1 MDHFMASNSSTESGV
16 APAADAPASAPAPD
30 SAFPELRLLYLYLSV
45 AAACAHLLGAPLLV
59 SAILAGVA
67 LLSFVAAQL
76 GPLSPA
82 QASGSV
88 SPDNASE
95 GSQQPLSD
103 SPEEVSGA
111 MPASATSP
119 TSAAPSAA
127 TLFATPTMGT
137 PVAHPRLVKH
147 LLAPPAVVAAGCLP
161 TEPRQKWDE
170 LEDYLRA
177 NARGDQ
183 DEPALGM
190 PDTSCCFGHMPE
202 MPSFASADNGF
213 DRY

>member
-1 MDHFMASNSSTESGV
+1 MASASPSDSG
-16 APAADAPASAPAPD
+16 ATPATAAPASA
-30 SAFPELRLLYLYLSV
+30 SAYPELRLLYLYLFV
-45 AAACAHLLGAPLLV
+45 AAVCAHLLGAPLLV
-59 SAILAGVA
+59 SAVLAGVA
-67 LLSFVAAQL
+67 LLAFVAAQL
-76 GPLSPA
+76 VPA
-82 QASGSV
+82 RTAQSSSTSG
-88 SPDNASE
+88 AAAAGE
-95 GSQQPLSD
+95 ESQQPLSASVD
-103 SPEEVSGA
+103 GA
-111 MPASATSP
+111 LSAASTPGPLVASAAS
-119 TSAAPSAA
+119 SAAI
-127 TLFATPTMGT
+127 LFATPLAGASA
-137 PVAHPRLVKH
+137 VQPRLVKH

-183 DEPALGM
+183 DEPALGL